1 MLVLLKQDVKGSG
14 KAGDIVKVSDGYARN
29 MLLPKGLAVEA
40 TDANIRAAEK
50 QKERIAQKA
59 AEDRAAAEELSE
71 ALKEKSITIKA
82 KAGEGGRLFGAI
94 TSKDIAEAASAQ
106 LNLEIDKKKIELD
119 SPIKSVGTYTAILRL
134 YSEIKG
140 ELKISVEGEE

>member
-140 ELKISVEGEE
+140 ELKITVEGDE

>member
-119 SPIKSVGTYTAILRL
+119 SPIKSIGTYTAILRL

>member
-40 TDANIRAAEK
+40 TEANIRAAEK

-59 AEDRAAAEELSE
+59 AEDRAGAEELSE

>member
-140 ELKISVEGEE
+140 ELKITVEGEE

>member
-140 ELKISVEGEE
+140 ELNISVESEE

>member
-106 LNLEIDKKKIELD
+106 LNLEIDKKKIQLD

-140 ELKISVEGEE
+140 ELNISVESE